1 MKAKKIWSEMIITL
15 VLVINLCPCVIKA
28 DTVRQ
33 TGAKEYKAM
42 YAIPEGGWS
51 TITYQM
57 NLRETFSNNST
68 TKKNVFSRHEKI
80 AVWKMEYATERPS
93 LVIGNIMHK
102 DSSGNIIT
110 TFSSYKKQDL
120 IYSAQW
126 DGGEDL
132 YNTTQK
138 SYSTSTKN
146 YAFLPFYT
154 SCSGALFSGGTDSSA
169 FHSIQLNLR

>member
-102 DSSGNIIT
+102 DSSGNILT
-110 TFSSYKKQDL
+110 TFSSYKK
-120 IYSAQW
+120 
-126 DGGEDL
+126 
-132 YNTTQK
+132 
-138 SYSTSTKN
+138 
-146 YAFLPFYT
+146 
-154 SCSGALFSGGTDSSA
+154 
-169 FHSIQLNLR
+169 

>member
-68 TKKNVFSRHEKI
+68 TKKMFLVDMKKLLYGKWNMQQKGR
-80 AVWKMEYATERPS
+80 VW
-93 LVIGNIMHK
+93 
-102 DSSGNIIT
+102 
-110 TFSSYKKQDL
+110 
-120 IYSAQW
+120 
-126 DGGEDL
+126 
-132 YNTTQK
+132 
-138 SYSTSTKN
+138 
-146 YAFLPFYT
+146 
-154 SCSGALFSGGTDSSA
+154 
-169 FHSIQLNLR
+169 